1 MVYFVAEQAMSNN
14 KYMIKVNVPNLPI
27 EYCKGSLNILA
38 ARIMNLSYA
47 SYLRMCRDLYGAE
60 IYGKNHVYCV
70 AYFNNYE
77 DVKPLLDELNKRTEF
92 ILKEI
97 KDEF

>member
-27 EYCKGSLNILA
+27 EYCKGSLNLLA
-38 ARIMNLSYA
+38 ARVMNLSYP

-60 IYGKNHVYCV
+60 IYGKNHIYCV
-70 AYFNNYE
+70 AYFNTYE
-77 DVKPLLDELNKRTEF
+77 DTVPLVNELNSRVDY

-97 KDEF
+97 K